1 MELVGDAITSAET
14 ELNVTFDCKMNLA
27 PVRTNMFSYGF
38 RKLCEYTPSVGS
50 VFCYTCFCHVF
61 HVPVIYLF
69 MFSFACL
76 FIVFFVV

>member
-27 PVRTNMFSYGF
+27 PVCTNMFSYGF

-61 HVPVIYLF
+61 YLFIYLF
-69 MFSFACL
+69 IRLLVYLSL
-76 FIVFFVV
+76 FVV